1 MKKII
6 LTLSFFC
13 ITTISMFC
21 STPMFST
28 NGFRMNAMRDNDIAR
43 LMQNQ
48 QQMMKDYNFSIN
60 HEQLGCNLSLDADDT
75 LGNAT
80 VYIIYDR
87 FCDGMI
93 RASETES
100 SKRQTRLTLNSID
113 YAVKNMRYLLNDYQY
128 HMFLQYFHNKLMSNG
143 FGEEVD
149 KYCERSRE

>member
-21 STPMFST
+21 STLRFNANS
-28 NGFRMNAMRDNDIAR
+28 FRLNTIRDNNIVL
-43 LMQNQ
+43 LMPNQ
-48 QQMMKDYNFSIN
+48 RQTIKDYNFSIN
-60 HEQLGCNLSLDADDT
+60 HEQLGCNLSLDIDDT
-75 LGNAT
+75 LGNAI
-80 VYIIYDR
+80 VYTIYDR

-128 HMFLQYFHNKLMSNG
+128 HMFLQYFHNKLMNNG
-143 FGEEVD
+143 FGEEID

>member
-1 MKKII
+1 MPNQHQ
-6 LTLSFFC
+6 
-13 ITTISMFC
+13 TI
-21 STPMFST
+21 
-28 NGFRMNAMRDNDIAR
+28 
-43 LMQNQ
+43 
-48 QQMMKDYNFSIN
+48 KDYNFTIN
-60 HEQLGCNLSLDADDT
+60 HEQLGCNLSLDIDDT
-75 LGNAT
+75 LGNAI
-80 VYIIYDR
+80 VYTIYDR

-149 KYCERSRE
+149 K